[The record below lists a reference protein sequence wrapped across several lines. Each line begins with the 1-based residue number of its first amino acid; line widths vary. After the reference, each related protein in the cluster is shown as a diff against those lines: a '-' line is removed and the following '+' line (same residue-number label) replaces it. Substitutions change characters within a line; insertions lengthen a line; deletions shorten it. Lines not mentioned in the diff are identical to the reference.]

1 MQAVDRAAT
10 RYDRTTILFH
20 WVTALLIVAQWCI
33 AKMIDWAPRG
43 APRVPMRSL
52 HLTVGVILVAL
63 IAARILCRATRGRRL
78 PAADR
83 GALHVVAKATHWG
96 LYALVA
102 TTLVFGVML
111 WWVRG
116 DTWFFVFSVPK
127 LDDPALRSLVE
138 SWHPTLATAILWLAG
153 LHAAAALV
161 HRFVWHDGVL
171 GRMLVRSRAGEDSAE
186 GMPPPA
192 ISR

>member
-1 MQAVDRAAT
+1 MQAVDRTAT

-43 APRVPMRSL
+43 SPRVPMRSL
-52 HLTVGVILVAL
+52 HLTVGVILVVL
-63 IAARILCRATRGRRL
+63 IVARVVWRATEGRRL

-102 TTLVFGVML
+102 ATLAFGLML

-127 LDDPALRSLVE
+127 LDPANKPLAAFFDN
-138 SWHPTLATAILWLAG
+138 WHPLLGTLILYLAG
-153 LHAAAALV
+153 LHVAAALV

-171 GRMLVRSRAGEDSAE
+171 GRMLVRTQRQ
-186 GMPPPA
+186 
-192 ISR
+192 RT